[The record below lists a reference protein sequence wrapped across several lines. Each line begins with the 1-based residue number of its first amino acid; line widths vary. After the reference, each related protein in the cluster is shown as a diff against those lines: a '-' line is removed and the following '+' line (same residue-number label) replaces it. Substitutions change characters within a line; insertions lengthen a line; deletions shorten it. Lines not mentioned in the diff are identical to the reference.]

1 MAKVSTQVFILM
13 STTSN
18 PVQPAQSTTAWK
30 KVEHVQPED
39 YVSAVI
45 ASLATVHAKSELAIP
60 RPKVT

>member
-1 MAKVSTQVFILM
+1 MAKVNTQVFILM
-13 STTSN
+13 STMFN

-45 ASLATVHAKSELAIP
+45 ASLATVHAKSGLASP
-60 RPKVT
+60 GPKVA